1 MTTAGLACRPGG
13 RRFGEFSFD
22 PLLRDLA
29 AHADKATARS
39 TAKNT
44 EYPTAHLQLAGSAWP
59 WRPTVL
65 AALTIAAAIGAGF
78 LPAAAR
84 RHRP

>member
-1 MTTAGLACRPGG
+1 MKDPAADRPFRGAEVNTSVEG
-13 RRFGEFSFD
+13 
-22 PLLRDLA
+22 A
-29 AHADKATARS
+29 ARTRS

-44 EYPTAHLQLAGSAWP
+44 EYPTAHLQLAGSPRP
-59 WRPTVL
+59 WRPTAL